1 MRPLIK
7 KELFEKQ
14 IVQAFSET
22 KTLTIGSDK
31 TFTYDASFDQQSLQE
46 DVFEYCVKN
55 LVLGCF
61 QGFNAT
67 VLAYG

>member
-1 MRPLIK
+1 MHT
-7 KELFEKQ
+7 
-14 IVQAFSET
+14 V
-22 KTLTIGSDK
+22 TIGAEK
-31 TFTYDASFDQQSLQE
+31 MFTYDASFGQDSTQE
-46 DVFEYCVKN
+46 AVFNRCVKN